1 MGIAELR
8 SSRNWA
14 KEGIYTTWVHTVTK
28 RIVQWHYF
36 FSSHDYKTTIIKPQW
51 QLIKIARQHGD
62 RMSPENKLRIGY
74 QVATAIGD
82 LHSVDGDTPSVTH
95 NDLCCHQFILI
106 DGVYKLND
114 FHLASTLKQD
124 RKGNACLDPPKG
136 MNSNVRMCSRTIQ
149 KEGNHV
155 TNAALY
161 SSSLTRP
168 ELPKNWNEMDRFI
181 ETRQMF
187 GSWAIFSI
195 MCWPKCGCL
204 RVYRPKLR
212 NKCW

>member
-1 MGIAELR
+1 MYNNAWLD
-8 SSRNWA
+8 
-14 KEGIYTTWVHTVTK
+14 T
-28 RIVQWHYF
+28 IVMERL
-36 FSSHDYKTTIIKPQW
+36 FSSPFVLDIYGNCGVSQLTELSKGGNLHDVSTYRDKKDCTMIFISSHLTIIKPQW

-62 RMSPENKLRIGY
+62 HMSPENKLRIGY

-82 LHSVDGDTPSVTH
+82 LHSVDGDMPSVTH

-124 RKGNACLDPPKG
+124 RKGNACVDPPKS
-136 MNSNVRMCSRTIQ
+136 MNRNVRMRSRTIQ
-149 KEGNHV
+149 QEGNHV

-168 ELPKNWNEMDRFI
+168 ELPKN
-181 ETRQMF
+181 
-187 GSWAIFSI
+187 
-195 MCWPKCGCL
+195 
-204 RVYRPKLR
+204 
-212 NKCW
+212 